1 MQLRIATW
9 NIRYASD
16 SNDKSVS
23 DSLNELPD
31 SLEGPNGYLRN
42 SGELR
47 WCARRVR
54 VAQILSSQNVDLIGW
69 SSLYRVTQDLR

>member
-1 MQLRIATW
+1 MQLRVATW

-23 DSLNELPD
+23 DSLDELPD
-31 SLEGPNGYLRN
+31 SLKGPDGYLRE

-54 VAQILSSQNVDLIGW
+54 VAQILLSQNVDVIGL
-69 SSLYRVTQDLR
+69 SSLCRAAQDLL